1 MLTRRVSILGL
12 ALVMAA
18 GAAVAGNPAPAQASK
33 TQHSEKKTCVQRST
47 TGHCEKWAAPAKS
60 DSAAKAKEQKK
71 S

>member
-33 TQHSEKKTCVQRST
+33 TQHSEKTCVQRST